1 MSLLINIDVPDLAA
15 AERFYSA
22 ALGLRPG
29 RRIGDDALEMLG
41 ADVPIFLL
49 QREEGS
55 EPFAHAPSVRTFGP
69 HWTPVH
75 LDFSVPDIKSAARTA
90 EAAGARRE
98 GHITD
103 HAWGKL
109 ALMRD
114 PFGNGFCLIEFA
126 DLGYDA
132 PD

>member
-1 MSLLINIDVPDLAA
+1 MSLLINVDVSDLKDAQ
-15 AERFYSA
+15 RFYTE

-29 RRIGDDALEMLG
+29 RRLGDAQEMLG
-41 ADVPIFLL
+41 AEVPIYLL

-55 EPFAHAPSVRTFGP
+55 EPFPHAPNVRTFGP

-75 LDFSVPDIKSAARTA
+75 LDFSVPDIKAATRTA

-98 GHITD
+98 GHITE
-103 HAWGKL
+103 HSWGKL

-114 PFGNGFCLIEFA
+114 PFGNGFCLIEFSPE
-126 DLGYDA
+126 GYDA
-132 PD
+132 PG